1 MISDDFQSVIPSTN
15 IMYPVTQINNL
26 PKAFKDLKVP
36 KTTLQLDPKEISVNK
51 EFWINEWL
59 NAS

>member
-15 IMYPVTQINNL
+15 IMYPVINKSIL
-26 PKAFKDLKVP
+26 PEAYNQLEVP
-36 KTTLQLDPKEISVNK
+36 NMLQLDPAEINQNK
-51 EFWINEWL
+51 ESWINEWL